1 MMQVPVTQSMTQ
13 ASLVDESAVI
23 VRIAH
28 QEQTALTELYDRYG
42 RVLYS
47 LAYRILGSPEEA
59 EEVVL
64 DVFAQVWKNAASYSH
79 HRGRVDSWL
88 FMMTRSR
95 ALDRIR
101 RRKRQLRSIQ
111 AISLETKGCSTEDP
125 VEEVF
130 ITQRRVQILM
140 ALAQLPSQQ
149 REALELAYFNGL
161 THAEIAA
168 QTNIPLGTIKTRLRL
183 GLAKLREILTPELAS
198 P

>member
-1 MMQVPVTQSMTQ
+1 MQVPVTPPMTQ
-13 ASLVDESAVI
+13 PAFVDERAVI
-23 VRIAH
+23 ARIAQ
-28 QEQTALTELYDRYG
+28 QEQSALTELYDRYG

-47 LAYRILGSPEEA
+47 LANRILSSSEEA

-64 DVFAQVWKNAASYSH
+64 DVFAQVWKNASTYSH
-79 HRGRVDSWL
+79 QRGRVDGWL

-101 RRKRQLRSIQ
+101 SRKRQLRSVQ
-111 AISLETKGCSTEDP
+111 AISLETKGCSEEDP

-130 ITQRRVQILM
+130 IAQRRVQVLT
-140 ALAQLPSQQ
+140 ALEQLPSQQ
-149 REALELAYFNGL
+149 REALELAYFKGL
-161 THAEIAA
+161 THVEISM